1 MKWLER
7 VDEMELNEE
16 QDREIEKLDIQ
27 LAKLTQ
33 TMGKV
38 IPILGE

>member
-1 MKWLER
+1 MEWLER
-7 VDEMELNEE
+7 VDEIEVNEE

-33 TMGKV
+33 TMGKQ
-38 IPILGE
+38 PQY

>member
-1 MKWLER
+1 MEWLER
-7 VDEMELNEE
+7 VDEIEVNEE

-33 TMGKV
+33 TMGKTT
-38 IPILGE
+38 PILGE